1 MQIISCKIWNERA
14 FGEKQTIVN
23 QITCDNTFFLNV
35 IFFHKNAERFKVL
48 LRFWEYDQGYKISLF
63 VFYDKLFEDS
73 LDVKANIGR
82 FIEQCLLKRVI
93 EKEISLI
100 INVYVIH

>member
-1 MQIISCKIWNERA
+1 MKWKGFSRKTNDR
-14 FGEKQTIVN
+14 KS
-23 QITCDNTFFLNV
+23 DNLWQYLFLNV

-48 LRFWEYDQGYKISLF
+48 LRVWEYDQGYKISLF